1 LIYSLYLS
9 KLKLKDMAKVR
20 KGYDAQDRIIAR
32 FKRDAKSSNINSAV
46 AQALRNKKKVKKQD
60 EAVFSPLA
68 LIQLL
73 NG

>member
-1 LIYSLYLS
+1 MIYSLYLS

>member
-60 EAVFSPLA
+60 EAVYSPLA